1 MPGSQKELSMLG
13 KYTIT
18 AGARCAQ
25 WRMPG
30 IELIPSLAVAISDE
44 SWDWLD
50 RSVFSHLFLIAFT

>member
-1 MPGSQKELSMLG
+1 MPGSQRELSVLG
-13 KYTIT
+13 KYTTT

-25 WRMPG
+25 WRVPG
-30 IELIPSLAVAISDE
+30 IELISSLAVAISDE